1 MGDADRLSA
10 LDAAFLD
17 VEDGGA
23 HMHIGALGIFEGGPL
38 VAEDG
43 AVDFARIRAHVAGS
57 LPKMPRYRQR
67 LERTPGLGTPVWVDD
82 AHFRLD
88 YHVRHTAL
96 PRPGTER
103 QLKRLAG
110 RIFSSPLDRA
120 RPLWETWVV
129 EGLEG
134 GRFALVMKV
143 HHALIDG
150 MGGVGLMT
158 ALFGP
163 EATDPERWSPRPA
176 PSKRELVEG
185 EIAHRTKGALG
196 QVETLR
202 EAVSHPGQ
210 TAKALADGLKQTAA
224 LVRDGLTPSDPSP
237 LNPTHVGPHRRFD
250 VLRQE
255 LSELKAVKD
264 ALGGKLNDVVLA
276 TAAGGV
282 RRFLER
288 RGVEVAAL
296 DDFRALVPVDIR
308 HGFVGTGNRVGMMFA
323 RLPLDEPD
331 PATRYRKVVESTQR
345 IKHESGHAAATEL
358 IESLSDWAAP
368 STVANTFRYA
378 AFVGSFNIVITNVP
392 GPQFPLELLGAR
404 LTGLYPLVPLF
415 STQALGIALFSYDG
429 GLYWGLN
436 ADWSVVDDLH
446 RLVEDLRAS
455 FEQLRALAD

>member
-1 MGDADRLSA
+1 MGEADRLSA

-17 VEDGGA
+17 IEEGGA
-23 HMHIGALGIFEGGPL
+23 HMHIGALGVFGGGPL
-38 VAEDG
+38 VGDDG
-43 AVDFARIRAHVAGS
+43 AVDFARVRAHIEGS
-57 LPKMPRYRQR
+57 LAKMPRYRQR

-96 PRPGTER
+96 PRPGSER

-110 RIFSSPLDRA
+110 RIFSGPLDRR

-129 EGLEG
+129 EGLDG

-163 EATDPERWSPRPA
+163 EATDADTWSPRPA
-176 PSKRELVEG
+176 PSARALVED

-196 QVETLR
+196 QVGALR
-202 EAVSHPGQ
+202 DAAARPGA
-210 TAKALADGLKQTAA
+210 TARAFVDGLKHTAS
-224 LVRDGLTPSDPSP
+224 LVRDGLTPADPSP
-237 LNPTHVGPHRRFD
+237 LNPAHCGPHRRFD
-250 VLRQE
+250 GLRLDLRE
-255 LSELKAVKD
+255 VKAVKN

-276 TAAGGV
+276 TAAGGLG
-282 RRFLER
+282 RFLDR
-288 RGVEVAAL
+288 RGVDVTTL

-308 HGFVGTGNRVGMMFA
+308 HGFAGTGNRVGMMFA
-323 RLPLDEPD
+323 QLPLAELD
-331 PATRYRKVVESTQR
+331 PAARYGRIVASTQR
-345 IKHESGHAAATEL
+345 LKQESGHAAATEL
-358 IESLSDWAAP
+358 IETLSDWAAP
-368 STVANTFRYA
+368 STVANAFRYA

-392 GPQFPLELLGAR
+392 GPPFSLDLLGAR
-404 LTGLYPLVPLF
+404 LTALYPLVPLF
-415 STQALGIALFSYDG
+415 STQALGMALFSYDG

-446 RLVEDLRAS
+446 VLVEDLRTS
-455 FEQLRALAD
+455 FAELRALAD